1 MDRDDDPISS
11 AVSARH
17 TASGGNKLDGDF
29 IMTNRTKIALAAML
43 IAGLATPAAAQGL
56 VPYYNYS
63 VQAPSYQTQA
73 QSHATREQRLIEGR
87 NAAAVRSHDSAV
99 GVPMV
104 PDRTTVLGN

>member
-56 VPYYNYS
+56 VPYYNFS

>member
-43 IAGLATPAAAQGL
+43 MAGLATPAAAQGL

-99 GVPMV
+99 GAPMV
-104 PDRTTVLGN
+104 PDRATVPGN